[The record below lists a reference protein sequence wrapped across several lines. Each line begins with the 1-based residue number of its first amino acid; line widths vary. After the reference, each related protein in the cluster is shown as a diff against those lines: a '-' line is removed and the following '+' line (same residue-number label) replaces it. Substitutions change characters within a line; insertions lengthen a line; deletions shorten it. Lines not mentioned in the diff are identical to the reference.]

1 MNKAVFLDRDG
12 TINTEVDYLSTV
24 EGFVFLPRAL
34 ESLVRLAKTKYK
46 IIIATNQSGIGRGYF
61 SEERLK
67 EINVKMCCDLEKA
80 GGRIDAIYYCPHRPD
95 ENCSCRK
102 PKTGMI
108 EDAKK
113 DFDIDLAASYVVG
126 DATRDVQLAI
136 NAGCTSIL
144 VGTGKAGKDGEYPAC
159 PEHRVKDLSGAVDLI
174 IGSKTNINLRKE
186 HGTGKRA

>member
-24 EGFVFLPRAL
+24 EGFVYLPGAL
-34 ESLVRLAKTKYK
+34 EALLRLAKTEYK
-46 IIIATNQSGIGRGYF
+46 IIVVTNQSGIGRGYF

-67 EINVKMCCDLEKA
+67 EINVKMCRLLEEA

-108 EDAKK
+108 DDAKK
-113 DFDIDLAASYVVG
+113 DFDIELAASYMIG
-126 DATRDVQLAI
+126 DATRDVQLAK
-136 NAGCTSIL
+136 NAGCASIL
-144 VGTGKAGKDGEYPAC
+144 VETGKGGEDGEYSAC
-159 PEHRVKDLSGAVDLI
+159 PDHRVKDLRTAVDLI
-174 IGSKTNINLRKE
+174 IGSKTNINPGKK
-186 HGTGKRA
+186 HGTRKRA

>member
-24 EGFVFLPRAL
+24 EGFIFLPGAL
-34 ESLVRLAKTKYK
+34 AALVRLAKTKYK
-46 IIIATNQSGIGRGYF
+46 IIIVTNQSGIGRGYF
-61 SEERLK
+61 TEERLK
-67 EINVKMCCDLEKA
+67 EINVKMCCLLEKA

-113 DFDIDLAASYVVG
+113 DFTIDLAASYMIG

-144 VGTGKAGKDGEYPAC
+144 VETGKGGEDGEYPAC
-159 PEHRVKDLSGAVDLI
+159 PDHRVKDLGGAVDLI
-174 IGSKTNINLRKE
+174 IGSKTNINRGKK
-186 HGTGKRA
+186 HGTRKHA